1 MCMITPELVNYI
13 QLRIAKGHH
22 LDIIRK
28 DLFAYGGW
36 THDDVDQAF
45 KSVGVSEQD
54 VPTVS
59 MESSIIKT
67 GENKD
72 EIISSQKVSYDAGE
86 NQQPAVNF
94 DLGGNVSVSS
104 EKDHAPL
111 AQKDIPETGEELS
124 TVLDLDNESLEQA
137 GIESVTNTAS
147 DSLNEKQMDD
157 VAISSTG
164 EEIAGISF
172 ESPVKEI
179 PTEEPSQSVVKEK
192 TPVVMPPVQP
202 VDSFDPR
209 IQPASIAVKETLVQ
223 EPVMQ
228 NTVQSSSYIPE
239 PTIVP
244 VGMAE
249 QKPFESPAMKTFASS
264 VAPKTVEPIIAP
276 KPMQNVAQDWYS
288 KSEPV
293 APMSASFVQPTTAP
307 SAPSFGGMAM
317 TPDTQVYNDGVIIKK
332 HNSSGKIIGITVII
346 LLILGIVGLGLYAY
360 NEGLFANLFKPE
372 PVVESEVVEI
382 PMAEQAL
389 VSLKNLLPI
398 NSGMQFSYVGSITSE
413 KDIFASLF
421 LIAEDAP
428 VVSPAAEENQ
438 TTKEQTITETPVQT
452 PLESLLSMDGWF
464 RKGDAGIQ
472 SEGNITFEIPRE
484 SGLERIRMK
493 FILDREF
500 VYVFF
505 GEISPE
511 ALGLLNIE
519 KDIWYRLPVVAS
531 SSETVSPKSIQTVG
545 SVVQGISKGLQSFVL
560 QNPGTSSTI
569 MNLPMHQYPL
579 VMGSFDTDMIHNEND
594 FMRMIKNISGALSLR
609 ENTFVP
615 YNFSG
620 SSTFE
625 SISVRHT
632 ISLVPLSGDQMVPVI
647 PENVEI
653 LFPEVQPVIIEN
665 ANVQIEDISTSSLSE
680 PNL

>member
-1 MCMITPELVNYI
+1 MITPELVNYI

-54 VPTVS
+54 VPMVS
-59 MESSIIKT
+59 MESSVIKT

-111 AQKDIPETGEELS
+111 VEKDISETGEELS
-124 TVLDLDNESLEQA
+124 TVLDLDSDSLQQA
-137 GIESVTNTAS
+137 GIESVTNTAP
-147 DSLNEKQMDD
+147 DGLNEKQMND
-157 VAISSTG
+157 VAISPTG

-172 ESPVKEI
+172 ESPAKEI
-179 PTEEPSQSVVKEK
+179 PTEEPLQSVVEEK
-192 TPVVMPPVQP
+192 TPVAMPPVQP

-223 EPVMQ
+223 EPVTL
-228 NTVQSSSYIPE
+228 NTVKPSSYIPE

-244 VGMAE
+244 VGMAQE
-249 QKPFESPAMKTFASS
+249 KPFVPPMM
-264 VAPKTVEPIIAP
+264 KTVESNIAP
-276 KPMQNVAQDWYS
+276 KPAEPVITPRPMQNVAQDWYT

-293 APMSASFVQPTTAP
+293 APISASFVQSTTTPGTPA
-307 SAPSFGGMAM
+307 FGGMAM
-317 TPDTQVYNDGVIIKK
+317 TPDTQIYNDGVIIKK
-332 HNSSGKIIGITVII
+332 HNSTGKIIGITVTI
-346 LLILGIVGLGLYAY
+346 LLVLGIVGLGFYAY
-360 NEGLFANLFKPE
+360 NQGLLSNIFNPE
-372 PVVESEVVEI
+372 PVIESEVVEI

-421 LIAEDAP
+421 LITEDVSVISPVAE
-428 VVSPAAEENQ
+428 
-438 TTKEQTITETPVQT
+438 EQTITETPVLT
-452 PLESLLSMDGWF
+452 PVESLLSIDGWF

-472 SEGNITFEIPRE
+472 SEGNITLEIPRE

-500 VYVFF
+500 AYVFF

-531 SSETVSPKSIQTVG
+531 SPETVLPKSVQTVG
-545 SVVQGISKGLQSFVL
+545 SVVQGISKALQSFSL

-569 MNLPMHQYPL
+569 MNLPMHQYPF
-579 VMGSFDTDMIHNEND
+579 VMGSFDTDMVHNEND
-594 FMRMIKNISGALSLR
+594 FIRTIKNISGALSLR

-620 SSTFE
+620 SSNFDAM
-625 SISVRHT
+625 SVRHT
-632 ISLVPLSGDQMVPVI
+632 ISLVPLSGNQMVPVI
-647 PENVEI
+647 PENVQI
-653 LFPEVQPVIIEN
+653 LFPEIQSIM
-665 ANVQIEDISTSSLSE
+665 IEDENIQTGDTDTSSLSE
-680 PNL
+680 SNL